1 MKGHLTWSEKTEES
15 LLEGSG
21 VLVDPSA
28 KREEPCKLGH
38 TYTSSNYAIIS
49 ITYITDI

>member
-1 MKGHLTWSEKTEES
+1 MKGPLTWSENSEES

-38 TYTSSNYAIIS
+38 TFIPVIIMLS
-49 ITYITDI
+49 F